1 MNAETGSTNFYGNG
15 SGSWRMAA
23 FTLSE
28 SVYPANLKMP
38 VHRHEPAYLGI
49 VLKGAYSET
58 VATRTRFCKQLTT
71 IFHPPNESHSVT
83 FHNSDV
89 RVFRIEM
96 GEGLRHRIQDHASVP
111 DEPAE
116 FHGGL
121 LASLALRLYNEYRN
135 RDQWSVLAIEGLLLE
150 TMAELSRR
158 SAKENDREMP
168 RWLEHVKEI
177 LTSRPTDTPSLT
189 ELAVGIGVHPVHL
202 ARVFRKN
209 FDCTIGEFVR
219 RLRIEKACKE
229 IAESSAPISEIA
241 LALGFYDQ
249 SHFSNSFKR
258 FTGMTP
264 ASYRGTCRP
273 S

>member
-1 MNAETGSTNFYGNG
+1 MSPKTDSIKFYG
-15 SGSWRMAA
+15 SALPAWRLAA

-38 VHRHEPAYLGI
+38 VHRHEPAYFGI
-49 VLKGAYSET
+49 VLRGAYTET
-58 VATRTRFCKQLTT
+58 VATKTRHCKPLTT
-71 IFHPPNESHSVT
+71 IFHPPNESHSVA

-96 GEGLRHRIQDHASVP
+96 GDAFRRRIQDYASVP

-135 RDQWSVLAIEGLLLE
+135 RDAWSALAIEGLLLE
-150 TMAELSRR
+150 TVAELARQ
-158 SAKENDREMP
+158 SAKESDHEMP
-168 RWLEHVKEI
+168 RWIEHVKET
-177 LTSRPTDTPSLT
+177 LRSRVTDTPSLA
-189 ELAVGIGVHPVHL
+189 ELAEDIGVHPVHL
-202 ARVFRKN
+202 AREFRKG

-219 RLRIEKACKE
+219 RLRIETACRE
-229 IAESSAPISEIA
+229 IAESDVPMSEIA

-249 SHFSNSFKR
+249 SHFSNTFKR

-264 ASYRGTCRP
+264 AAYRATCRP

>member
-1 MNAETGSTNFYGNG
+1 MNAAIGSTNFYGNG
-15 SGSWRMAA
+15 SRSWQLAA

-58 VATRTRFCKQLTT
+58 VATRTRVCKQLTT

-83 FHNSDV
+83 FHDSDV

-96 GEGLRHRIQDHASVP
+96 SEGLRHRIQDHASVP
-111 DEPAE
+111 DAPAE
-116 FHGGL
+116 FQGGL

-135 RDQWSVLAIEGLLLE
+135 RDQWSALAIEGLLLE

-168 RWLEHVKEI
+168 RWLERVKEI
-177 LTSRPTDTPSLT
+177 LTSTVTDTPSLV
-189 ELAVGIGVHPVHL
+189 ELALDIGVHPVHL
-202 ARVFRKN
+202 AREFRKN

-229 IAESSAPISEIA
+229 IAESNAPISEIA

-249 SHFSNSFKR
+249 SHFSNTFKR

-264 ASYRGTCRP
+264 ATYRATCRP